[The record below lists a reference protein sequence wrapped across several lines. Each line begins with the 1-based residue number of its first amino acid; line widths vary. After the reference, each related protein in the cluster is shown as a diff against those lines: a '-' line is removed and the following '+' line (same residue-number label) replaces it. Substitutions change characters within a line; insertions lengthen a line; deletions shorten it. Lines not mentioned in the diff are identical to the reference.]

1 MRILITG
8 GAGQL
13 GWELR
18 RTLAIFGE
26 VVAPPRDILDLASAE
41 SIVAAVRGIR
51 PGLIVNAAAYTA
63 VDKAES
69 ESALAMKING
79 DAPRILA
86 EEAALRNAA
95 LIHYSTDY
103 VFDGR
108 KAEPYREEDET
119 APINTYGQTKLAGEQ
134 GVMAAKAAHL
144 VFRTSWVYG
153 SRGSNFLL
161 TMLRL
166 AKERKE
172 LKVVDDQVGAPTSAR
187 LIAEATAVAIAA
199 SFANGVLDLDHFR
212 QTGGLYHL
220 TAAGRTTWYGFA
232 QAILRKREGV
242 AKVLPIPTSGYPTPA
257 RRPLNSLLDNGKLQ
271 KQFGFSL
278 PDWKVGLQLCMEEL
292 GEG

>member
-26 VVAPPRDILDLASAE
+26 VVAPPRDILDLASVD
-41 SIVAAVRGIR
+41 SIVAAVRGVR
-51 PGLIVNAAAYTA
+51 PNLIVNAAAYTA

-69 ESALAMKING
+69 ESELAMKING
-79 DAPRILA
+79 EAPRILA

-108 KAEPYREEDET
+108 KAEPYREEDEA
-119 APINTYGQTKLAGEQ
+119 APINVYGRTKLAGEQ

-144 VFRTSWVYG
+144 IFRTSWVYG
-153 SRGSNFLL
+153 SRGRNFLL
-161 TMLRL
+161 TILRL

-187 LIAEATAVAIAA
+187 LIAEATAGTIAKNY
-199 SFANGVLDLDHFR
+199 SGGRFDIDGFR
-212 QTGGLYHL
+212 ETGGLCHL

-232 QAILRKREGV
+232 QAILVGREGV
-242 AKVLPIPTSGYPTPA
+242 AKVLPIPTSAYPTPA
-257 RRPLNSLLDNGKLQ
+257 RRPQNSVLDSSKLE

-278 PDWKVGLQLCMEEL
+278 PDWKVGLQLCLEEL
-292 GEG
+292 GD

>member
-1 MRILITG
+1 MRILVTG

-26 VVAPPRDILDLASAE
+26 VVAPSRDILDLASVD
-41 SIVAAVRGIR
+41 SIVAAVRGVR
-51 PGLIVNAAAYTA
+51 PSLIVNAAAYTA

-69 ESALAMKING
+69 ESELAMKING

-108 KAEPYREEDET
+108 KAEPYREDDEA
-119 APINTYGQTKLAGEQ
+119 APINVYGRTKLAGEQ

-144 VFRTSWVYG
+144 IFRTSWVYG
-153 SRGSNFLL
+153 SRGRNFLL

-187 LIAEATAVAIAA
+187 LIAEATAGAIAKN
-199 SFANGVLDLDHFR
+199 FADGGLDLDRFR
-212 QTGGLYHL
+212 QMGGLYHL

-232 QAILRKREGV
+232 QAILTGKEGM
-242 AKVLPIPTSGYPTPA
+242 AKVSPIPTSGYPTPA
-257 RRPLNSLLDNGKLQ
+257 RRPQNSVLDNSKLE

-278 PDWKVGLQLCMEEL
+278 PDWKVGLQLCIEEL
-292 GEG
+292 SG

>member
-8 GAGQL
+8 GAGQV

-18 RTLAIFGE
+18 RALAIFGE
-26 VVAPPRDILDLASAE
+26 VVAPPRDILDLASAD
-41 SIVAAVRGIR
+41 SIVTAVRGIR

-69 ESALAMKING
+69 ESGLAMTING
-79 DAPRILA
+79 EAPRILA

-103 VFDGR
+103 VFDGS
-108 KAEPYREEDET
+108 KAEPYREDDEA
-119 APINTYGQTKLAGEQ
+119 APINVYGRTKLAGEQ
-134 GVMAAKAAHL
+134 GVMAAEAAHL
-144 VFRTSWVYG
+144 IFRTSWVYG
-153 SRGSNFLL
+153 PRGRNFLL

-172 LKVVDDQVGAPTSAR
+172 LKVVDDQFGAPTSAR
-187 LIAEATAVAIAA
+187 LIAEATAGAIARN
-199 SFANGVLDLDHFR
+199 FADGSLDLDRFR
-212 QTGGLYHL
+212 QMGGLYHL

-232 QAILRKREGV
+232 QAILTGKEGM

-257 RRPLNSLLDNGKLQ
+257 RRPQNSVLDNGKLE
-271 KQFGFSL
+271 KQFGFRL
-278 PDWKVGLQLCMEEL
+278 PDWKVGLQLCLEEL
-292 GEG
+292 GE